1 VTRLKAMKSPRLIP
15 LLKMKLRAAHLLLSV
30 LLAALAAGFSG
41 CASTE
46 PDNASV
52 RPWNTPQGW
61 ENALGGMDT
70 QHR

>member
-1 VTRLKAMKSPRLIP
+1 
-15 LLKMKLRAAHLLLSV
+15 MKLRAAQLFLV
-30 LLAALAAGFSG
+30 LVLGVLAMVISG

-52 RPWNTPQGW
+52 RPWASPEGWQGG
-61 ENALGGMDT
+61 ALGGLMDQ

>member
-1 VTRLKAMKSPRLIP
+1 
-15 LLKMKLRAAHLLLSV
+15 MKLRAAQLLLFV
-30 LLAALAAGFSG
+30 LLAAMASGFSG

-61 ENALGGMDT
+61 ENGLGGMDT